1 MHFGA
6 AEAYAHTGDL
16 TGVAVCQAD
25 GTYKVSVKLTT
36 AKVPAGNSG
45 SSMWK
50 LGTTSFQGT
59 PTSAAGMDRGP
70 VASVGNTTVTLGTLT
85 FPGTTHG
92 SPWVYAYTSWSPD
105 GFARGSDGQVTGM
118 DGSCKALLID
128 VTPNAPKVTVV
139 CDPNNDLV
147 TTTEQPAG
155 LKLVSSGTW
164 SGNKRS
170 IVYEPTE
177 GYQPKAGNGFVV
189 NDKGQLVLELT
200 DSATACPVTTID
212 QCVSTVGFPADAAVY
227 ADVHTAADS
236 PVDNIVTSG
245 PFAVNTQ
252 ISVSVPTTNYKF
264 TVIRVVAKDGTV
276 LKTQQVTSTTACNT
290 VIPNNPGPR
299 TVVGTVQNGAANC
312 TTHEVEQFR
321 VDTVIPR
328 IWDAT
333 AKAYVD
339 DPDKTHWTTVRVDL
353 PSRPMTADEVKAC
366 PVPDVDQC
374 VSTVG
379 FPADAAV
386 YADVHTAADSPVD
399 NIVTSGP
406 FAVNTQIS
414 VSVPT
419 TNYKFTVIRVV
430 AKDGTVLKTQQVT
443 STTACNTVI
452 PNNPGP
458 RTVVGTVQNGAA
470 NCTTHEVEQFRV
482 DTVIPRI
489 WDATAKAYVD
499 DPDKTHWTT
508 VRVDLPSRPMTA
520 DEVKACPVDVPPNP
534 GPKTVVGN
542 WQKIEGSGDCVTTY
556 SVWEQQGTW
565 SVPQIWSNGAYV
577 NDPNTAHWT
586 LVKVDKRSRPM
597 TVAELKACPTSSD
610 SDRGI
615 DATPGL
621 EGAAHNWVAILT
633 PSGIVL
639 LVGLLAIWT
648 TLVLRRRR
656 QPMEE
661 EI

>member
-1 MHFGA
+1 MASVPLVAALGMSFGA
-6 AEAYAHTGDL
+6 AEAQAHTGDL

-25 GTYKVSVKLTT
+25 GSYKAPVKLTT
-36 AKVPAGNSG
+36 ANVPAGNSG
-45 SSMWK
+45 STMWK
-50 LGTTSFQGT
+50 LGTPSFQGT

-85 FPGTTHG
+85 FPGTTTG
-92 SPWVYAYTSWSPD
+92 SPWVYAYTSWTPD
-105 GFARGSDGQVTGM
+105 GFARGSDNQITGM
-118 DGSCKALLID
+118 DGTC
-128 VTPNAPKVTVV
+128 
-139 CDPNNDLV
+139 
-147 TTTEQPAG
+147 
-155 LKLVSSGTW
+155 
-164 SGNKRS
+164 
-170 IVYEPTE
+170 
-177 GYQPKAGNGFVV
+177 
-189 NDKGQLVLELT
+189 
-200 DSATACPVTTID
+200 
-212 QCVSTVGFPADAAVY
+212 
-227 ADVHTAADS
+227 
-236 PVDNIVTSG
+236 
-245 PFAVNTQ
+245 
-252 ISVSVPTTNYKF
+252 
-264 TVIRVVAKDGTV
+264 
-276 LKTQQVTSTTACNT
+276 
-290 VIPNNPGPR
+290 IPDNPGPR
-299 TVVGTVQNGAANC
+299 TVIGTVQKGTASC

-321 VDTVIPR
+321 VDTVIPQV
-328 IWDAT
+328 WSAT
-333 AKAYVD
+333 AKAYID
-339 DPDKTHWTTVRVDL
+339 DPDKSHWTTVRVDL

-366 PVPDVDQC
+366 PVPDVKQC
-374 VSTVG
+374 VTTVG
-379 FPADAAV
+379 FPTDAVV

-399 NIVTSGP
+399 NVITSGP
-406 FAVNTQIS
+406 FTVNTQIS

-419 TNYKFTVIRVV
+419 TNYKFTVIRIV

-452 PNNPGP
+452 PDNPGP
-458 RTVVGTVQNGAA
+458 RTVIGTVQKGTAS
-470 NCTTHEVEQFRV
+470 CTTHEVEQFRV
-482 DTVIPRI
+482 DTVIPQV
-489 WDATAKAYVD
+489 WSATAKAYID
-499 DPDKTHWTT
+499 DPDKSHWTT

>member
-212 QCVSTVGFPADAAVY
+212 QCVT
-227 ADVHTAADS
+227 
-236 PVDNIVTSG
+236 
-245 PFAVNTQ
+245 
-252 ISVSVPTTNYKF
+252 
-264 TVIRVVAKDGTV
+264 
-276 LKTQQVTSTTACNT
+276 
-290 VIPNNPGPR
+290 
-299 TVVGTVQNGAANC
+299 
-312 TTHEVEQFR
+312 
-321 VDTVIPR
+321 
-328 IWDAT
+328 
-333 AKAYVD
+333 
-339 DPDKTHWTTVRVDL
+339 
-353 PSRPMTADEVKAC
+353 
-366 PVPDVDQC
+366 
-374 VSTVG
+374 TVG

-534 GPKTVVGN
+534 GPRTVTVATDVD
-542 WQKIEGSGDCVTTY
+542 QSVSCAEGTKLVEYDTY
-556 SVWEQQGTW
+556 SVPRVLVDGKYVDDPSKSHWKLTAADVKSVKLTAAEKTRCNLLPHTGTD
-565 SVPQIWSNGAYV
+565 VGPALGV
-577 NDPNTAHWT
+577 
-586 LVKVDKRSRPM
+586 
-597 TVAELKACPTSSD
+597 
-610 SDRGI
+610 G
-615 DATPGL
+615 
-621 EGAAHNWVAILT
+621 
-633 PSGIVL
+633 
-639 LVGLLAIWT
+639 VGLMACGILLW
-648 TLVLRRRR
+648 LFGGGRRRR
-656 QPMEE
+656 TEG
-661 EI
+661 